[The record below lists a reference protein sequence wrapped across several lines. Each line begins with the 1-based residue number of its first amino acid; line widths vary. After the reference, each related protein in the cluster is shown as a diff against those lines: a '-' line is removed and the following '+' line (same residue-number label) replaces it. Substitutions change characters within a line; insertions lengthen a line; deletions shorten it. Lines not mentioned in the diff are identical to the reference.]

1 MIGGETNAPAGLLVP
16 DGVTDHR
23 ERRRSLKGG
32 LHLVGI
38 CSSVFAGASRRVFNV
53 TRAGASVVILAAL
66 VATSGVQPL
75 RAQSSHD
82 LYRISAVRVDEPPR
96 LDGRMDESVWGTAAV
111 VEDFVQ
117 QEPNEGAPASERTE
131 VRVLYEGSFLYVG
144 VRAFDS
150 QPDQVIATE
159 MRRDSDRILDEDN
172 FQIVLDTFNDHRSAY
187 MFVTTPLGAKLEQ
200 QVFEEGEG
208 GSRRGFGIATNINRD
223 WDGVWHVATQQTSDG
238 WTAEIAIP
246 MVTLRFPNAQS
257 QEWGINFMR
266 NIRRKNE
273 QAFWA
278 GIPKPYTLTR
288 VSLAGSLTDLESLS
302 RGMDLRVKPFVAGGA
317 EQTLMRGPVEDTE
330 GSREREIGLDVKY
343 GVTAGLNLDLTLNT
357 DFAQAEVDD
366 EQVNLTR
373 FALFFPEKR
382 EFFLENA
389 GQFNVGTN
397 SSFQRVADLF
407 FSRRIGLSE
416 TGDAVPIIGGAR
428 LSGKVGRNNIAIMDI
443 QTDNLLGVDNVNR
456 RGENFFV
463 ARYSRDIL
471 SRSKIGALVINK
483 ELSGD
488 DYYNRTFA
496 ADMTPCTPS
505 ELLGQQLHRQDVD
518 TRSVWRRH
526 GRLPAGGMAG
536 RVVER
541 VRGVPGPPGQLQP
554 RGRIPSS
561 HGDPHEQGARRVQSP
576 TRAVRH
582 SRVGAHGQRHLHD
595 GPEQSPGHPSNPHM
609 LGTRLDNGSYINI
622 WYNRNLEVLDEPFE
636 VRPDVMVGPGTHRF
650 GDWRFMYTSDPARK
664 VYGSGYYS
672 PQTFFDGDRDDYN
685 ATVGLRLTSQLATE
699 GAITRN
705 DVTLPGGSF
714 TAVIASFRLDYALSP
729 TMTLRTLTQYNSLID
744 QWSTAARFNY
754 IYRPGSDI
762 YIVYDE
768 LRRDLP
774 TSALSEFTSIRER
787 QLIVKV
793 TYLFS
798 R

>member
-1 MIGGETNAPAGLLVP
+1 M
-16 DGVTDHR
+16 
-23 ERRRSLKGG
+23 
-32 LHLVGI
+32 GI
-38 CSSVFAGASRRVFNV
+38 CSSVLASISLRVITV
-53 TRAGASVVILAAL
+53 TRASAPVVLLAAI

-131 VRVLYEGSFLYVG
+131 VRVLYGGSFLYVG

-223 WDGVWHVATQQTSDG
+223 WDGVWHVATQQTSEG

-246 MVTLRFPNAQS
+246 MVTLRFPDAQS

-317 EQTLMRGPVEDTE
+317 EQTLMRGPAED
-330 GSREREIGLDVKY
+330 SRDSSEREIGLDVKY
-343 GVTAGLNLDLTLNT
+343 GVTAGLNLDLTVNT

-416 TGDAVPIIGGAR
+416 TGEAVPIIGGAR

-443 QTDNLLGVDNVNR
+443 QTDNVPGVDDENR

-471 SRSKIGALVINK
+471 SRSKIGVLVINK
-483 ELSGD
+483 QLSGD

-496 ADMTPCTPS
+496 ADMTLAPHPS
-505 ELLGQQLHRQDVD
+505 FLVNSFIAKTSTHELSGDD
-518 TRSVWRRH
+518 
-526 GRLPAGGMAG
+526 MAG
-536 RVVER
+536 YLRAGWLDESWNAYAEYLDLQDNFKPEVGFLPRTGIRTSKAHVEFNPRPERFGIRVLEPMVNVTYTTDQNSR
-541 VRGVPGPPGQLQP
+541 LVTR
-554 RGRIPSS
+554 RI
-561 HGDPHEQGARRVQSP
+561 H
-576 TRAVRH
+576 
-582 SRVGAHGQRHLHD
+582 
-595 GPEQSPGHPSNPHM
+595 HM

-636 VRPDVMVGPGTHRF
+636 VRPDVMVGAGTHRF
-650 GDWRFMYTSDPARK
+650 GDWRFMYTSDPSRK

-672 PQTFFDGDRDDYN
+672 PQSFFDGDRNDYN

-699 GAITRN
+699 GAFTRN
-705 DVTLPGGSF
+705 DVALPGGSF
-714 TAVIASFRLDYALSP
+714 TADIATFRLDYARSP
-729 TMTLRTLTQYNSLID
+729 TVTLRTLTQYNSLTD
-744 QWSTAARFNY
+744 QWSTAARLNY